1 MGLRTE
7 CDALE
12 GMSPSRWA
20 PIERMIREFQEYLA
34 PTVSQLKIENG
45 VDCAESYPASR
56 AASPALKKHGV
67 YLIFDG
73 TESQIYIGA
82 TIDRQLIDRCLEQL
96 KKPKRFTPRWID
108 VIPFDREW
116 EFLAPSLEL
125 YLIYK
130 VKRKE
135 HGCTLKLVNQ
145 RGIRRAHVE
154 ILNEALLKD
163 EEEC

>member
-1 MGLRTE
+1 MANE
-7 CDALE
+7 
-12 GMSPSRWA
+12 PSRWA
-20 PIERMIREFQEYLA
+20 PIEEMIREFQGFFV
-34 PTVSQLKIENG
+34 PTVPLLKIENG
-45 VDCAESYPASR
+45 VDCAESYPASK

-82 TIDRQLIDRCLEQL
+82 TIDRQLIDRCLEHL
-96 KKPKRFTPRWID
+96 KAKPFKRFTPRWID
-108 VIPFDREW
+108 VIPFDRGW

-135 HGCTLKLVNQ
+135 HGCTSELVNQ
-145 RGIRRAHVE
+145 RGILRAY
-154 ILNEALLKD
+154 IDNLNEELLKD